1 LQFTLR
7 KTGKQLKQ
15 PKKVEVCPRCGSVN
29 IRLSS
34 NLDVWLTPK
43 RYVCQDCGY
52 VGPIVL
58 ELEEDKENKT
68 KTD

>member
-1 LQFTLR
+1 LQFTFG
-7 KTGKQLKQ
+7 KNGKQPKR
-15 PKKVEVCPRCGSVN
+15 PKKVEVCPRCGSIN

-34 NLDVWLTPK
+34 KLDIWLTPK

-58 ELEEDKENKT
+58 ELEEDKEHET